1 MKSPALTSTPL
12 SVRLPAPGSVVIFT
26 ALSAL
31 AGLSAASLKPKSA
44 AAEGVRRVLQ
54 RGDRVVGARR
64 RIVDRG
70 HVDAH
75 GIGGLIQVHATVGGA
90 AVVLH
95 LEGEARVARAVG
107 VGHRGEHQLAA
118 RDVGR
123 R

>member
-31 AGLSAASLKPKSA
+31 AGAVGGVAEAEVGA
-44 AAEGVRRVLQ
+44 AANVYARVFQ
-54 RGDRVVGARR
+54 RADRVVGPRR
-64 RIVDRG
+64 RIVHRG

-75 GIGGLIQVHATVGGA
+75 GIGGLIQIYAAVGDA

-95 LEGEARVARAVG
+95 LKVK
-107 VGHRGEHQLAA
+107 LA
-118 RDVGR
+118 
-123 R
+123 